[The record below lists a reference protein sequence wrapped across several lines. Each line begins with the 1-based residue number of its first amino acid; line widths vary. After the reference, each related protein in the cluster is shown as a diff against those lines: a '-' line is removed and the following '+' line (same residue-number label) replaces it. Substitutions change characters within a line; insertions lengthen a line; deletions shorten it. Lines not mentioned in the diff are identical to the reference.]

1 MFLRRQGDDIRRL
14 GPHDRDRA
22 REVCLRDPVA
32 AVLAAVQ
39 VETLGLRSAYGSE
52 LLGIREGDDDVAA
65 LCWVGANVIPVGVT
79 TYQIPTVADHLRRQG
94 RRCSSI
100 VGDAAQ
106 VLALWDRLR
115 PAWGEAREVRPR
127 QPSLVIDSAPLVDPD
142 RAVRPAEPHE
152 LDLVLPASVA
162 MFTEEV
168 GYDPTRTGGA
178 YSARVGELVR
188 AGRTYIRTEPL
199 EPDWADGPHRVVFKA
214 DVGALALGVAQ
225 VQGVWVAPD
234 RRSRGLATAGMAA
247 VVQQVRRNFAPMV
260 SLYVNDYN
268 HAAIAAY
275 AKIGMRKV
283 GEYATVLF

>member
-1 MFLRRQGDDIRRL
+1 MFLRRQGDGIRRL
-14 GPHDRDRA
+14 GPNDRDRA

-32 AVLAAVQ
+32 SVLAAVQ
-39 VETLGLRSAYGSE
+39 VETLGLRSTYGSE
-52 LLGIREGDDDVAA
+52 LLGIREGEDDVAA

-79 TYQIPTVADHLRRQG
+79 AQQMPTVADYLRRQG

-115 PAWGEAREVRPR
+115 PTWGEAREVRPR
-127 QPSLVIDSAPLVDPD
+127 QPSMVIDQAPTVDHD
-142 RAVRPAEPHE
+142 RAVRPAKAHE

-178 YSARVGELVR
+178 YAARVGELVR

-199 EPDWADGPHRVVFKA
+199 EPDWADGPQRVVFKA

-225 VQGVWVAPD
+225 IQGVWVVPD
-234 RRSRGLATAGMAA
+234 RRGRGLATAGMAA
-247 VVQQVRRNFAPMV
+247 VVRHVRRTFAPMV
-260 SLYVNDYN
+260 SLYVNDFN

-275 AKIGMRKV
+275 ERIGMRKV